1 MHSELG
7 TASHSSVPKCDLI
20 LLPVPTA
27 GARVVIACRDTKKAQ
42 EAADD
47 IRLDTKEVEGPGH
60 VVVVS
65 LDLASLASVRQCAQ
79 HLLRTERA
87 INILVNNAGK
97 VAHLLI
103 TCLLISAFQ
112 SFDIVTEQ
120 MTLSELV

>member
-1 MHSELG
+1 M
-7 TASHSSVPKCDLI
+7 
-20 LLPVPTA
+20 A
-27 GARVVIACRDTKKAQ
+27 GARVIIACRDTKKAE

-47 IRLDTKEVEGPGH
+47 IRRDTKGVEGSGQ

-97 VAHLLI
+97 AAPLLTI
-103 TCLLISAFQ
+103 RLFIS
-112 SFDIVTEQ
+112 SS
-120 MTLSELV
+120 L